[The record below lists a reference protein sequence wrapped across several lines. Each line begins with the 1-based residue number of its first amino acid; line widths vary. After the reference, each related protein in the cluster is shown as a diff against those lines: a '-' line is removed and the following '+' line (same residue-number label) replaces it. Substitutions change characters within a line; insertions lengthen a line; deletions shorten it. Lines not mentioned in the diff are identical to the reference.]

1 MHISGTSAASS
12 EVERAG
18 PGERHARPDTP
29 PPSIGRRTG
38 QISANDTSRRRHDG
52 VPGEGFR
59 ILAVALRDDY
69 TVRVI
74 VQNDVRE

>member
-1 MHISGTSAASS
+1 MGGILPESDRLIDFLHYGMAARQHDRTRRSISTAH
-12 EVERAG
+12 VKN
-18 PGERHARPDTP
+18 
-29 PPSIGRRTG
+29 
-38 QISANDTSRRRHDG
+38 ANHDA
-52 VPGEGFR
+52 PGEGFR